1 MTSNRILTLSSSRTG
16 KSAYLE
22 TAIPLLKDFL
32 GERSL
37 KIAFIPFASADDD
50 YEEYAATVRSA
61 LKDLH
66 HSIDTV
72 LPANARALIEAS
84 DVIMV
89 GGGNTFKLIH
99 DLYELSLM
107 DLIRQ
112 KIQTGSPYIGWSAG
126 SNIAGRGIGTTNDMP
141 VIEPKSFVAL
151 GFFPFQINPHY
162 INQKPEG
169 FNGETRDQRLEE
181 FCQINPGIPVV
192 CLPEGTALRYQDRW
206 LTFIGERAGVLF
218 RKEPDGIIRQEIL
231 PGADL
236 TNLMQKV

>member
-1 MTSNRILTLSSSRTG
+1 MTSNKILTLSSSRTG

-37 KIAFIPFASADDD
+37 KIAFLSFASADND
-50 YEEYAATVRSA
+50 YEEYTSTVRRA
-61 LKDLH
+61 LKDLP
-66 HSIDTV
+66 HSIDSV
-72 LPANARALIEAS
+72 LPENARYVIEAS

-99 DLYELSLM
+99 DLYELDLM
-107 DLIRQ
+107 DQIRQ
-112 KIQTGSPYIGWSAG
+112 KVQTGSPYVGWSAG
-126 SNIAGRGIGTTNDMP
+126 SNIAGRSISTTNDMP
-141 VIEPKSFVAL
+141 VIEPKSLVAL

-181 FCQINPGIPVV
+181 FCKVNPGIPVV
-192 CLPEGTALRYQDRW
+192 CLPEGTALLQQNGV
-206 LTFIGERAGVLF
+206 LKFIGSDAGVLF
-218 RKEPDGIIRQEIL
+218 RKERDGIIRQEVL
-231 PGADL
+231 SGQDL
-236 TNLMQKV
+236 SNLL